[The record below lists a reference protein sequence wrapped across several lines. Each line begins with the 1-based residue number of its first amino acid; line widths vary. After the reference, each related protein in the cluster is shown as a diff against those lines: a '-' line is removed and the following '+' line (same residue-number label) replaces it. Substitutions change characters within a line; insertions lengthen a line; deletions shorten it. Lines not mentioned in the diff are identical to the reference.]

1 MVNLEKYFKYDRN
14 IYVVLISWVLL
25 TYLSS
30 GVDTY
35 LPNYITVLG
44 GSEADIGWIYGIVG
58 LVEIPFLIIG
68 GILGDYIGRRRLIVS
83 VTFTI
88 VLAYLTYLLA
98 LNQLFILIGMLI
110 QTLTSLYRPSLMALV
125 SDSLKPGER
134 GRGFIFIRSIPDF
147 LSIPAPFIIG
157 YIIAFYGDQNIIG
170 YKIVLLMGTILAF
183 SAFIFRL
190 FFLRETLKARPSG
203 SLLSAMKE
211 SFSSLKL
218 WNTIPFPMK
227 RLILLRIVTHL
238 AFGLYI
244 RYLIRY
250 AFINGVTSDLWGS
263 IYSIAIAS
271 GVLISLAFLP
281 HIDNIDHKVGII
293 IGYLLRI
300 LGLGLF
306 LTSSLS
312 GFIVGLPLIF
322 MGRAIVIPFIR
333 RYQTDT
339 IPHVI
344 RARVLSIDLVVR
356 NISSSIGL
364 LLASLILTFSEE
376 NLFIPL
382 FIGEMLLIISITLII
397 LVLPRVTY
405 VEE

>member
-1 MVNLEKYFKYDRN
+1 MVNLKNYFKYDRN

-83 VTFTI
+83 ITFTI

-98 LNQLFILIGMLI
+98 LNPLFILIGMLI

-170 YKIVLLMGTILAF
+170 YKIVLLIGTILAF

-190 FFLRETLKARPSG
+190 IFLRETLKARPSG

-218 WNTIPFPMK
+218 WNIIPFPMK

-263 IYSIAIAS
+263 IYS
-271 GVLISLAFLP
+271 
-281 HIDNIDHKVGII
+281 
-293 IGYLLRI
+293 
-300 LGLGLF
+300 
-306 LTSSLS
+306 
-312 GFIVGLPLIF
+312 
-322 MGRAIVIPFIR
+322 
-333 RYQTDT
+333 
-339 IPHVI
+339 
-344 RARVLSIDLVVR
+344 
-356 NISSSIGL
+356 
-364 LLASLILTFSEE
+364 
-376 NLFIPL
+376 
-382 FIGEMLLIISITLII
+382 ML
-397 LVLPRVTY
+397 
-405 VEE
+405 E